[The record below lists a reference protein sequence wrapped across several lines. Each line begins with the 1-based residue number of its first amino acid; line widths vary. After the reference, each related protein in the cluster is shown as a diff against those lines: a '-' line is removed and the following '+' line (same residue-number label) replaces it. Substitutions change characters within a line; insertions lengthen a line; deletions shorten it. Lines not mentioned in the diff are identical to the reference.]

1 MKVKSHRLPRAL
13 AALVHD
19 VSMAALSFVLAL
31 GLRLGDQALTHLS
44 ERLISAWILFI
55 AVCGIV
61 FWMTGLYRGIWRYA
75 SMNDLSAIVK
85 AVTMALL
92 IYLPIAFLTTRVAD
106 IPRSSM
112 IINWFV
118 LIFLLGAPRMAY
130 RVFKDRGMRHLM
142 ERSRHLRVPVLMVG
156 TGDAAEVFIREM
168 ARDRDGA
175 YEVLAV
181 VDDRGTRVG
190 RSIHDIPVL
199 GHLNDL
205 DKIMELASARTGQ
218 RPRRLVLA
226 KSLDREA
233 MQDLLGF
240 AERFDLHIDRMPRLT
255 DFKTRVADADGVISS
270 GIEVRPIA
278 IEDLLGRS
286 QAKLDRAAMRQLI
299 AGRRIMITG
308 AGGSIGSELV
318 RQIAAF
324 GPSRLILFDNAEYL
338 LYGIDMEIH
347 EKYPEMSQRP
357 VLGDVRDA
365 ARLNHIMAE
374 ERPELLFHAAALKHV
389 PMVEANPVEGVL
401 TNVLGTRNT
410 ADACRRNGVD
420 AMVLISTDKA
430 INPPNVMGATKR
442 LAENYC
448 QALDIADRRADG
460 GSAGGGTGTR
470 FITVRFGNVL
480 GSTGSVVP
488 LFTRQLENGGPLT
501 VTHPEMTRYFMTI
514 REAVELVLQASA
526 LGANAPSE
534 EAGKIY
540 VLDMGNPI
548 KIADLARQMIR
559 LGGLRPDKDVK
570 IVYTGLRPGEKL
582 YEELFHEQEPLVETS
597 HPSLHL
603 ASPRTTNLE
612 LLSRSL
618 EELETIAVARDQ
630 SSVSQHLQRLVP
642 EYRRNSQETQD
653 PVVVAL

>member
-1 MKVKSHRLPRAL
+1 MKVKSHKLPRTL
-13 AALVHD
+13 SALVHD
-19 VSMAALSFVLAL
+19 VFMAALSFVLAL
-31 GLRLGDQALTHLS
+31 GLRLGDQALTHLT
-44 ERLISAWILFI
+44 ERLISAWILFVL
-55 AVCGIV
+55 VCGIV
-61 FWMTGLYRGIWRYA
+61 FWVTGLYRGIWRYA
-75 SMNDLSAIVK
+75 SMNDLAAIVK
-85 AVTMALL
+85 AVTIALL

-106 IPRSSM
+106 IPRSSI

-130 RVFKDRGMRHLM
+130 RVFKDRGMRHLL
-142 ERSRHLRVPVLMVG
+142 ERSRHLRVPVLVVG

-175 YEVLAV
+175 YEVMGV

-190 RSIHDIPVL
+190 RNIHDVAVL
-199 GHLNDL
+199 GHLN
-205 DKIMELASARTGQ
+205 ELERIVEHAAERGSR
-218 RPRRLVLA
+218 RPRRLILA
-226 KSLDREA
+226 KSLEREA
-233 MQDLLGF
+233 MQSLLSL
-240 AERFDLHIDRMPRLT
+240 AEELDLHIDRMPRLT
-255 DFKTRVADADGVISS
+255 DFRSRADGSAAG

-299 AGRRIMITG
+299 SERRIMITG

-338 LYGIDMEIH
+338 LYEIDMEIS
-347 EKYPEMSQRP
+347 ERYPEMTQRAI
-357 VLGDVRDA
+357 LGDVRDA
-365 ARLNHIMAE
+365 SRLNQVMAE
-374 ERPELLFHAAALKHV
+374 ERPELVFHAAALKHV
-389 PMVEANPVEGVL
+389 PMVEANPIEGVL
-401 TNVLGTRNT
+401 TNVVGTRNT
-410 ADACRRNGVD
+410 ADACRRHGVD

-442 LAENYC
+442 LAESYC
-448 QALDIADRRADG
+448 QALDIADRDTA
-460 GSAGGGTGTR
+460 GTR

-488 LFTRQLENGGPLT
+488 LFTRQLESGGPLT

-514 REAVELVLQASA
+514 REAVELVLQASV
-526 LGANAPSE
+526 LGASAPGN

-540 VLDMGNPI
+540 VLDMGDPI
-548 KIADLARQMIR
+548 KIDDLARQMIR
-559 LGGLRPDKDVK
+559 LGGLRPEKDVK

-582 YEELFHEQEPLVETS
+582 YEELFHEHEPLIETS

-618 EELETIAVARDQ
+618 DDLAAAATARDRDI
-630 SSVSQHLQRLVP
+630 VSQHLQRLVP
-642 EYRRNSQETQD
+642 EYRRNSEKAEDQ
-653 PVVVAL
+653 VVVAL

>member
-1 MKVKSHRLPRAL
+1 MKAKSHKLPRAL
-13 AALVHD
+13 AALLHD
-19 VSMAALSFVLAL
+19 TFMAGLSFVLAL
-31 GLRLGDQALTHLS
+31 GLRLGDQALPHFS
-44 ERLISAWILFI
+44 ENLIPAWALFI
-55 AVCGIV
+55 AVSGCV
-61 FWMTGLYRGIWRYA
+61 FWATGLYRGIWRYA
-75 SMNDLSAIVK
+75 SMNDLAAIVK
-85 AVTMALL
+85 AVTIALA
-92 IYLPIAFLTTRVAD
+92 IYVPIAFLTTRAVD
-106 IPRSSM
+106 IPRSS
-112 IINWFV
+112 IVINWFV

-130 RVFKDRGMRHLM
+130 RIFKDRGLRHLL
-142 ERSRHLRVPVLMVG
+142 ERSRHLRVPVLVVG

-175 YEVLAV
+175 YEILGV
-181 VDDRGTRVG
+181 VDERGTRVG
-190 RSIHDIPVL
+190 RSIHEIPVL

-205 DKIMELASARTGQ
+205 EKIVNQVAERGGR
-218 RPRRLVLA
+218 RPRRLILA

-233 MQDLLGF
+233 MQTLLGLT
-240 AERFDLHIDRMPRLT
+240 EQLDLHIDRMPRLT
-255 DFKTRVADADGVISS
+255 DFKINPEGTASS

-286 QAKLDRAAMRQLI
+286 QAKLDRTAMRQLI
-299 AGRRIMITG
+299 ANRRVMITG

-338 LYGIDMEIH
+338 LYGIDLEIT
-347 EKYPEMSQRP
+347 EKYPQMSQRA

-365 ARLNHIMAE
+365 VRLNLTMAE

-389 PMVEANPVEGVL
+389 PMVEANPIEGVL
-401 TNVLGTRNT
+401 TNVVGTRNT
-410 ADACRRNGVD
+410 ADACRKHGVD

-442 LAENYC
+442 LAESYC
-448 QALDIADRRADG
+448 QALDIAERA
-460 GSAGGGTGTR
+460 SSGTR
-470 FITVRFGNVL
+470 FVTVRFGNVL

-488 LFTRQLENGGPLT
+488 LFTRQLEKGGPLT
-501 VTHPEMTRYFMTI
+501 ITHPDMTRYFMTI
-514 REAVELVLQASA
+514 REAVELVLQASV

-534 EAGKIY
+534 EAGSIY
-540 VLDMGNPI
+540 VLDMGKPI
-548 KIADLARQMIR
+548 KIEDLARQMIR
-559 LGGLRPDKDVK
+559 LGGLRPEKDIK

-582 YEELFHEQEPLVETS
+582 YEELFHALEPLVETS

-618 EELETIAVARDQ
+618 DDLNVAALAREHDAVA
-630 SSVSQHLQRLVP
+630 QHLQRLVP
-642 EYRRNSQETQD
+642 EYSKASEQPED
-653 PVVVAL
+653 AVVVAL

>member
-1 MKVKSHRLPRAL
+1 MKVKSHKLPRAL
-13 AALVHD
+13 SALVHD
-19 VSMAALSFVLAL
+19 VFMAALSFVLAL
-31 GLRLGDQALTHLS
+31 GLRLGEQAFTHLT

-55 AVCGIV
+55 LVCGIV
-61 FWMTGLYRGIWRYA
+61 FWLTGLYRGIWRYA
-75 SMNDLSAIVK
+75 SMNDLAAIVK
-85 AVTMALL
+85 AVTIALL
-92 IYLPIAFLTTRVAD
+92 IYLPVAFLTTRVAD

-130 RVFKDRGMRHLM
+130 RVFKDRGLRHLL
-142 ERSRHLRVPVLMVG
+142 ERSRHLRVPVLVVG

-175 YEVLAV
+175 YEVMGV

-190 RSIHDIPVL
+190 RNIHDVAVL
-199 GHLNDL
+199 GHLN
-205 DKIMELASARTGQ
+205 ELERIVEQATERGGRQ
-218 RPRRLVLA
+218 PRRLILA
-226 KSLDREA
+226 KSLEREA
-233 MQDLLGF
+233 MQSLLGL
-240 AERFDLHIDRMPRLT
+240 AEKLELHIDRMPRLT
-255 DFKTRVADADGVISS
+255 DFKTRADGSAGG

-286 QAKLDRAAMRQLI
+286 QAKLDRDAMRQLI
-299 AGRRIMITG
+299 AERRIMITG

-338 LYGIDMEIH
+338 LYEIDVEIS
-347 EKYPEMSQRP
+347 ERYPEMTQRAI
-357 VLGDVRDA
+357 LGDVRDA
-365 ARLNHIMAE
+365 KRLNQVMAD
-374 ERPELLFHAAALKHV
+374 ERPEIVFHAAALKHV
-389 PMVEANPVEGVL
+389 PMVEANPIEGVL
-401 TNVLGTRNT
+401 TNVVGTRNA
-410 ADACRRNGVD
+410 ADACRNNGVD

-442 LAENYC
+442 LAESYC
-448 QALDIADRRADG
+448 QALDIADRDG
-460 GSAGGGTGTR
+460 AGTR
-470 FITVRFGNVL
+470 FVTVRFGNVL

-488 LFTRQLENGGPLT
+488 LFTRQLEKGGPLT

-526 LGANAPSE
+526 LGAKAPSN

-540 VLDMGNPI
+540 VLDMGDPI

-559 LGGLRPDKDVK
+559 LGGLRPEKDVK

-582 YEELFHEQEPLVETS
+582 YEELFHEHEPLIETS

-618 EELETIAVARDQ
+618 DDLETAATTRDRDV
-630 SSVSQHLQRLVP
+630 VSQHLQRLVP
-642 EYRRNSQETQD
+642 EYRRNSEKADDQ
-653 PVVVAL
+653 VVVAL

>member
-1 MKVKSHRLPRAL
+1 MNVKSHRLPRAL
-13 AALVHD
+13 AAFVHD
-19 VSMAALSFVLAL
+19 VFMAGLSFLLAL
-31 GLRLGDQALTHLS
+31 WLRLGDLPLAHMSDRLVIAWALFT
-44 ERLISAWILFI
+44 I
-55 AVCGIV
+55 VCGAV
-61 FWMTGLYRGIWRYA
+61 FWRIGLYRGIWRYA
-75 SMNDLSAIVK
+75 SMNDVAAIVK
-85 AVTMALL
+85 AVTVALL
-92 IYLPIAFLTTRVAD
+92 IYLPVAFLVTRVAE
-106 IPRSSM
+106 IPRSVL

-130 RVFKDRGMRHLM
+130 RVYRDRGVRHLF
-142 ERSRHLRVPVLMVG
+142 ERSRHMRVPVLVVG

-175 YEVLAV
+175 YEILGV

-190 RSIHDIPVL
+190 RKIHDIPVL
-199 GHLNDL
+199 GHLNEL
-205 DKIMELASARTGQ
+205 PEVVELAKAQGGR
-218 RPRRLVLA
+218 RPRRLILA
-226 KSLDREA
+226 KALEREA
-233 MQDLLGF
+233 MQSLLGF
-240 AERFDLHIDRMPRLT
+240 AETLDLHIDRMPRLT
-255 DFKTRVADADGVISS
+255 DFKSRTDGAASS

-286 QAKLDRAAMRQLI
+286 QAKLDRAAMRRLI
-299 AGRRIMITG
+299 ANRRIMITG

-318 RQIAAF
+318 RQIANF
-324 GPSRLILFDNAEYL
+324 GPSRLILFDNAEYA
-338 LYGIDMEIH
+338 LYRIDMEIS
-347 EKYPEMSQRP
+347 EKHPEISKRAA
-357 VLGDVRDA
+357 LGDVRDS
-365 ARLNHIMAE
+365 ARLDHIMTE

-389 PMVEANPVEGVL
+389 PLVEANPIEGVL
-401 TNVLGTRNT
+401 TNVIGTRNT

-442 LAENYC
+442 LAESYC
-448 QALDIADRRADG
+448 QALDIAGR
-460 GSAGGGTGTR
+460 GSQGTR

-488 LFTRQLENGGPLT
+488 LFTRQLARGGPLT
-501 VTHPEMTRYFMTI
+501 VTHPDMTRYFMTI

-526 LGANAPSE
+526 LGATAAAE

-540 VLDMGNPI
+540 VLDMGDPI

-559 LGGLRPDKDVK
+559 LGGLRPEKDVK

-582 YEELFHEQEPLVETS
+582 FEELFHEQEPLVETG

-612 LLSRSL
+612 LLSRNLDDL
-618 EELETIAVARDQ
+618 EAVALARDRE
-630 SSVSQHLQRLVP
+630 SVAKHLQRLVP
-642 EYRRNSQETQD
+642 EYDQNSQTPEK
-653 PVVVAL
+653 PVVAAL

>member
-1 MKVKSHRLPRAL
+1 MIVKSHKLPRAL
-13 AALVHD
+13 AALCHD
-19 VSMAALSFVLAL
+19 IFMAGLSFVLAL
-31 GLRLGDQALTHLS
+31 GLRLGEGALPHFTNHL
-44 ERLISAWILFI
+44 LPAWVLFV

-61 FWMTGLYRGIWRYA
+61 FWATGLYRGIWRYA
-75 SMNDLSAIVK
+75 SMNDLAAIVK
-85 AVTMALL
+85 AVTIALM
-92 IYLPIAFLTTRVAD
+92 IYVPIAFLTTRAVD
-106 IPRSSM
+106 IPRSSVV
-112 IINWFV
+112 INWFV

-130 RVFKDRGMRHLM
+130 RVFKDRGLRHLL
-142 ERSRHLRVPVLMVG
+142 ERSRHLRVPVLVVG

-175 YEVLAV
+175 YEILGV

-190 RSIHDIPVL
+190 RSIHDVPVV

-205 DKIMELASARTGQ
+205 ERVVEQATQRGGR
-218 RPRRLVLA
+218 RPRRLILA

-233 MQDLLGF
+233 MQTLLGLT
-240 AERFDLHIDRMPRLT
+240 EELDLDIDRMPRLT
-255 DFKTRVADADGVISS
+255 DFKINAEGATAS

-286 QAKLDRAAMRQLI
+286 QAKLDRNAMRNLI
-299 AGRRIMITG
+299 ANRRVMVTG

-338 LYGIDMEIH
+338 LYGIDLEIS
-347 EKYPEMSQRP
+347 EKYPQMSQRA

-365 ARLNHIMAE
+365 VRLNVTMAE

-389 PMVEANPVEGVL
+389 PMVEANPIEGML
-401 TNVLGTRNT
+401 TNVIGTRNT
-410 ADACRRNGVD
+410 ADACRKHGVD

-442 LAENYC
+442 LAESYC
-448 QALDIADRRADG
+448 QALDIAERAA
-460 GSAGGGTGTR
+460 SGTR
-470 FITVRFGNVL
+470 FVTVRFGNVL

-488 LFTRQLENGGPLT
+488 LFTRQLANGGPLT
-501 VTHPEMTRYFMTI
+501 ITHPDMTRYFMTI
-514 REAVELVLQASA
+514 REAVELVLQASV

-540 VLDMGNPI
+540 VLDMGKPI
-548 KIADLARQMIR
+548 KIEDLARQMIR
-559 LGGLRPDKDVK
+559 LGGLRPEKDIK

-582 YEELFHEQEPLVETS
+582 YEELFHELEPLVETS

-618 EELETIAVARDQ
+618 DDLNAAALLRDQ
-630 SSVSQHLQRLVP
+630 DTAAQHLRRLVP
-642 EYRRNSQETQD
+642 EYNKASDQPED
-653 PVVVAL
+653 SVVVAL